1 MAKKVVIEGVKAG
14 GQAFADGVGSPAFIQ
29 ELEQAVGSEVELVVA
44 AGGDAVRAALADAD
58 GCCVN
63 LPLDEVLAEA
73 PKLSWAQVGS
83 AGVDSYPV
91 ALMAEAGVTLT
102 NASVIYGIQLADHV
116 MALVLA
122 SVPAHPHPP
131 RLPHPNHGLW
141 ARFSRQLPFLLD
153 AQREERWAS
162 RSEFPA
168 GELAGQTMLVV
179 GLGGAGLE
187 TARRA
192 SAFGMNVVATRR
204 DTSAPK
210 PDFVD
215 AVHGSDRETLR
226 GLLPEADWI
235 AVCCGT

>member
-1 MAKKVVIEGVKAG
+1 MAREQEERLRRMEGEG
-14 GQAFADGVGSPAFIQ
+14 GEAFADGVGSPAFIQ

-63 LPLDEVLAEA
+63 LPLDEVLAAA

-122 SVPAHPHPP
+122 SAPT
-131 RLPHPNHGLW
+131 
-141 ARFSRQLPFLLD
+141 
-153 AQREERWAS
+153 
-162 RSEFPA
+162 
-168 GELAGQTMLVV
+168 ELSA
-179 GLGGAGLE
+179 
-187 TARRA
+187 ARRGCA
-192 SAFGMNVVATRR
+192 AR
-204 DTSAPK
+204 
-210 PDFVD
+210 
-215 AVHGSDRETLR
+215 
-226 GLLPEADWI
+226 
-235 AVCCGT
+235 